1 MIVPLAVLLFFTS
14 VTDAARAVWALN
26 AGGAGHRSVDGVV
39 YNADSDIPGT
49 TSDHGVHHIPLLA
62 RVHPQDRI
70 LYQTERYHYEDFGYD
85 IPIPRDGQYVLN
97 LKFSE
102 VYFKSPNQK
111 VFDVHLNKQPVIVG
125 LDIFSK
131 VGYGTAHDE
140 YVQFTIQDQAL
151 LIGNYKLAFEGTLR
165 VEFVKTPYDNPKI
178 NAIVLYEGLVKDVP
192 KLPPLQVVEDD
203 IVQDEII
210 QEEPK
215 APEPAP
221 AKEAPAPPPTQQQ
234 QQAPPSHTTS
244 DKKRIARPKK
254 ANPYQQTDN
263 SQYWPIIISIG
274 VFFPTVILLYNR
286 QKAG

>member
-1 MIVPLAVLLFFTS
+1 MIVLLAVLLFLAS
-14 VTDAARAVWALN
+14 ESDAARAVWALN

-39 YNADSDIPGT
+39 YNADVAVVGT
-49 TSDHGVHHIPLLA
+49 PSDHGVHHIPLLA

-140 YVQFTIQDQAL
+140 YVQFTIQDNAL

-165 VEFVKTPYDNPKI
+165 VEFIKTPYDNPKI
-178 NAIVLYEGLVKDVP
+178 NAIVLYEGLVTDVP
-192 KLPPLQVVEDD
+192 QLPPLQIEDEE

-210 QEEPK
+210 NEEPK
-215 APEPAP
+215 APEPEP
-221 AKEAPAPPPTQQQ
+221 EQQQSTPPPVQQQ
-234 QQAPPSHTTS
+234 QQQSSSQPTS

-254 ANPYQQTDN
+254 ANPYQQTES

>member
-1 MIVPLAVLLFFTS
+1 
-14 VTDAARAVWALN
+14 
-26 AGGAGHRSVDGVV
+26 
-39 YNADSDIPGT
+39 
-49 TSDHGVHHIPLLA
+49 
-62 RVHPQDRI
+62 
-70 LYQTERYHYEDFGYD
+70 
-85 IPIPRDGQYVLN
+85 
-97 LKFSE
+97 
-102 VYFKSPNQK
+102 